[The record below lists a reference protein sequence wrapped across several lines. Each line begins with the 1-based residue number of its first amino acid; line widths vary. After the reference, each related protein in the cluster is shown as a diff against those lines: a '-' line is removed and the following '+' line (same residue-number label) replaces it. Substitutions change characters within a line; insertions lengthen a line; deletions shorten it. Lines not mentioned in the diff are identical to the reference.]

1 MSENIQIKHSTIP
14 EHIIKHN
21 KVDPEQILLEE
32 LTKKYGQRFIDYR
45 KIQKISEDKD
55 HNTNYNY
62 PMTVVL
68 ELVADV
74 I

>member
-45 KIQKISEDKD
+45 NRYRKYLED
-55 HNTNYNY
+55 NTEICNDLFSKFRNAL
-62 PMTVVL
+62 TI
-68 ELVADV
+68 AS
-74 I
+74 